1 MRAVLALSPSRCHT
15 RSACGSY
22 LFRAQLLSGSSCGS
36 WMPHSSYMLM
46 VAVCG
51 VVCVTLCCLRGGFLV
66 YKLYHRAAKLHRL
79 GAVLTLRV
87 VSVCNV

>member
-22 LFRAQLLSGSSCGS
+22 LFRAQLLSGSSSGS

-46 VAVCG
+46 VCGVWCVVCG
-51 VVCVTLCCLRGGFLV
+51 VCDSVLFAQGLSSLYFIIGLRHCTGWAP
-66 YKLYHRAAKLHRL
+66 Y
-79 GAVLTLRV
+79 
-87 VSVCNV
+87 